1 MQFVK
6 YMEKGK
12 DKYGLRLL
20 YHRNYPTMLRYG
32 IKLVGDKSLVEDVIQ
47 SLFLKLFEKKLNI
60 QDHPAPDA
68 YIVKSFRRELLRQN
82 KGRIRITGESIPVHI
97 QFSPEDFI
105 IMEEE
110 SNASKSQTAELLNT
124 LTDRQKEIVL
134 LHYFESKSYQEIA
147 DILDMNYQSVLN
159 NLQRSFR
166 KIRKEFPGGFSSD
179 KI

>member
-1 MQFVK
+1 MK
-6 YMEKGK
+6 KDE
-12 DKYGLRLL
+12 DKYDLKQL
-20 YHRNYPTMLRYG
+20 YHRNYPTMLSYG
-32 IKLVGDKSLVEDVIQ
+32 LKLVGNKAMVEDAIQ
-47 SLFLKLFEKKLNI
+47 SLFLQFYNKKLNL
-60 QDHPAPDA
+60 QDHPAPDG

-82 KGRIRITGESIPVHI
+82 KSRIKMAGKSMPVHI

-110 SNASKSQTAELLNT
+110 SNARKSQISELLNT
-124 LTDRQKEIVL
+124 LTHRQKEIVL

-166 KIRKEFPGGFSSD
+166 KIRKEFPEGF
-179 KI
+179 